1 MSAENTLLYA
11 IEVNDM
17 VQDNSSKYKVLS
29 HSQTMEKITI
39 FVNSMLEP
47 GLLESVELS
56 VRKHKVTEITIGQ
69 NTETYLIPFADT
81 LDASDIAKQLEAELV
96 NFTPHNPK
104 PRFFGIKYK
113 EKINGPKKKFGLIS
127 SLFKRH
133 K

>member
-1 MSAENTLLYA
+1 
-11 IEVNDM
+11 
-17 VQDNSSKYKVLS
+17 
-29 HSQTMEKITI
+29 
-39 FVNSMLEP
+39 MLES
-47 GLLESVELS
+47 GLLASVELS

-69 NTETYLIPFADT
+69 NTETYLIPFADI
-81 LDASDIAKQLEAELV
+81 LDAPDVAKELKAELV

-113 EKINGPKKKFGLIS
+113 EKLHEPKKKFGLII